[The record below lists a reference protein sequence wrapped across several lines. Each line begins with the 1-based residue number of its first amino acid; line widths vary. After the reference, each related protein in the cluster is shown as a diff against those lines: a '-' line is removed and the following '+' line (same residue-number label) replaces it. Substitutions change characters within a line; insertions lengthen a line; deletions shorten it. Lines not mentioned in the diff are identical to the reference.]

1 MKKNLTKPKSR
12 RQPTSKE
19 IAAFVSEG
27 SGKDTVK
34 PSISRL
40 TVDLPRDLH
49 RRFKV
54 ACVLADTRMNEEIR
68 SFIIRRSAE
77 LESFQ

>member
-1 MKKNLTKPKSR
+1 MKKNLPKPKPR

-19 IAAFVSEG
+19 IDSFVSEG
-27 SGKDTVK
+27 SGKDTAK
-34 PSISRL
+34 PPMARL

-54 ACVLADTRMNEEIR
+54 ACVLADTKMNEEIR

-77 LESFQ
+77 LEASQ